1 MASEHKDYNNK
12 SSMSSSIRSGFIAS
26 ILMIILTMSF
36 YWILGAGSRPV
47 IVWNHIVLLIIMY
60 SGVKTYK
67 KTKKDEVISF
77 KQCYT
82 SGLIIGLSAA
92 FIFGVFMMIY
102 TKYIDKDLIQFFI
115 RNNEIKFKNFIKGD
129 ELQHQITILVEYST
143 PFWMGVKAFAE
154 VALLSLFMPLLMGM
168 FLKKDKIEETTNN

>member
-12 SSMSSSIRSGFIAS
+12 SSMSSSIRFGLIAS

-36 YWILGAGSRPV
+36 YWISGAGSRPV

-60 SGVKTYK
+60 SGVKAYK

-102 TKYIDKDLIQFFI
+102 TK
-115 RNNEIKFKNFIKGD
+115 
-129 ELQHQITILVEYST
+129 ITIS
-143 PFWMGVKAFAE
+143 FFACI
-154 VALLSLFMPLLMGM
+154 VLSWCHCGLISVFEMKPS
-168 FLKKDKIEETTNN
+168 LKGE

>member
-36 YWILGAGSRPV
+36 YWISGAGSRPV

-143 PFWMGVKAFAE
+143 PFWMGIKAFAE
-154 VALLSLFMPLLMGM
+154 VALLCLFMPLLMGM